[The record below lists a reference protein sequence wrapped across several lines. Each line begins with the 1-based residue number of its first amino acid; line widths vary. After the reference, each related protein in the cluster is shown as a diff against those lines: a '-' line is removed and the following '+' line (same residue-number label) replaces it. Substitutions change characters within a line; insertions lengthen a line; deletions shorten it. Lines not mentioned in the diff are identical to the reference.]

1 MTKPNTFKLIYSELR
16 EALGENVAAEEV
28 LACAQLV
35 LDVTDPEKSVGYSS
49 REARNTLESTPV
61 YEIFEKRGWQLVAS
75 DIHQPREENP
85 APSRHDFFRNE
96 LGLSD
101 LRMCA

>member
-1 MTKPNTFKLIYSELR
+1 MNKSNTFKLIYLELR
-16 EALGENVAAEEV
+16 EALGENVSAEEV

-35 LDVTDPEKSVGYSS
+35 HHVTDPDQSVGYSL
-49 REARNTLESTPV
+49 REPRETQESTPV
-61 YEIFEKRGWQLVAS
+61 YKVFEKKGWQLVAR
-75 DIHQPREENP
+75 DIHQPNEETSM
-85 APSRHDFFRNE
+85 PSRHDFFKTE

>member
-49 REARNTLESTPV
+49 REARSTLESTPV
-61 YEIFEKRGWQLVAS
+61 YEIFQTKGWQLVAG
-75 DIHQPREENP
+75 DIHQQREESP
-85 APSRHDFFRNE
+85 TPSRHDFLRNE
-96 LGLSD
+96 LGLID
-101 LRMCA
+101 LKMCA

>member
-1 MTKPNTFKLIYSELR
+1 MNKSNTFKLIYLELR
-16 EALGENVAAEEV
+16 DALGENVAVEEV

-35 LDVTDPEKSVGYSS
+35 LDVTDSEKSVGYSL
-49 REARNTLESTPV
+49 REPRKTLESTPV
-61 YEIFEKRGWQLVAS
+61 YEIFDKRGWQLVAS
-75 DIHQPREENP
+75 DNHQQREENP